1 MTKLIKG
8 VEMRAY
14 EAVSKAGQTAGA
26 LLEDLLEIVK
36 SKNPLLSRMIL
47 ELSLISQVKE
57 LERKLSLIKLTMEEE
72 EEETVSEEDE
82 IK

>member
-1 MTKLIKG
+1 MTNLIKG
-8 VEMRAY
+8 VERRAY
-14 EAVSKAGQTAGA
+14 EAVSKAGQTAEV
-26 LLEDLLEIVK
+26 LVEDLLEIVK